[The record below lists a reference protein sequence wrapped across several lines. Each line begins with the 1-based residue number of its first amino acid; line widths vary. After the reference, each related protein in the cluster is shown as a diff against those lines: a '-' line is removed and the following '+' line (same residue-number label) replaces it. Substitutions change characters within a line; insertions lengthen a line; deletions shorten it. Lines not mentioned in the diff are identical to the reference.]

1 MQCATKSTEVKVR
14 NTIHKYQKIK
24 FSVQLDIWN
33 ILIMPV
39 SNIVILKIVNLCT
52 YICVCVCIH
61 TYLHPSDSSG
71 LWFQKE

>member
-39 SNIVILKIVNLCT
+39 SNIVILKIVNLYTCLNFSLMRSYFLEIIIT
-52 YICVCVCIH
+52 
-61 TYLHPSDSSG
+61 
-71 LWFQKE
+71 

>member
-1 MQCATKSTEVKVR
+1 MEILGQIHAMCNKEHEVRVR

-39 SNIVILKIVNLCT
+39 SNIVILKIVNLYTCLNFSLMRSYFLEIIIT
-52 YICVCVCIH
+52 
-61 TYLHPSDSSG
+61 
-71 LWFQKE
+71 